1 MNRRFAAGVV
11 LLSWV
16 GALSWL
22 VRREYWP
29 EGADPLAEA
38 AFTLPPGATYFA
50 ISLGG
55 QQIGY
60 ASSTIDTLADTL
72 RVTDVMAL
80 EIPVLGEIKRT
91 NARTEAVL
99 SRGLRLREFRAWLR
113 SDGTRFT
120 ATGRVD
126 GDSTLSVDFTAGSE
140 NEHHDV
146 RLDRP
151 IVLPSLM
158 PLNIAFGGELAV
170 GRSYALRIFDP
181 LLLQDRDLTIEV
193 SAESTFVLADSAV
206 LDSASL
212 RFVPVTFDTVRAWLL
227 SPVGQTGALETWIDD
242 LGQVVFATSPVGFT
256 MERMAFEIA
265 YENFRRAAGT
275 VDAPRPRAPP
285 PGDVIRQTA
294 IASGVAFDA
303 DALGAL
309 RVRLGGV
316 DLGRFDLDG
325 DQQSVTGDTLT
336 IRRPDDAQLSPSY
349 RLPAR
354 AREFGTF
361 LRSEPL
367 LQVID
372 PRIRAQARQIVG
384 RERRPRRVAEALTR
398 WVYENIDKQ
407 VTASGPSAVAVLEN
421 RRGDSNEHTVL
432 FVALARSV
440 GLPAR
445 TAAGLVYLEGRFY
458 YHAWPEVYLEGWVP
472 VDPTFG
478 QFPADASHIRFTIGG
493 LARQV
498 ELIQLIGRLRVNV
511 VDTGG

>member
-1 MNRRFAAGVV
+1 MNRRFVAGLV

-22 VRREYWP
+22 VRREYRH
-29 EGADPLAEA
+29 EGADPLTEA
-38 AFTLPPGATYFA
+38 AFTLPPSATYFA

-72 RVTDVMAL
+72 RVTDVMTL
-80 EIPVLGEIKRT
+80 EIPVLGKIRRT

-99 SRGLRLREFRAWLR
+99 SRSLRLREFTAWLR
-113 SDGTRFT
+113 SDGARFT

-126 GDSTLSVDFTAGSE
+126 GDSALSVDFTAGSE
-140 NEHHDV
+140 TEHHDV

-158 PLNIAFGGELAV
+158 PLNIAFGGELEV
-170 GRSYALRIFDP
+170 GRSYTLRIFDP
-181 LLLQDRDLTIEV
+181 LLLQDRDVTIEV

-206 LDSASL
+206 LDSASS
-212 RFVPVTFDTVRAWLL
+212 RFVPVTYDTVRAWRL
-227 SPVGQTGALETWIDD
+227 SSAGQAGSLETWIDD
-242 LGQVVFATSPVGFT
+242 LGQVVLATSPVGFRV
-256 MERMAFEIA
+256 ERMAFEIA
-265 YENFRRAAGT
+265 YENFRRAAGP
-275 VDAPRPRAPP
+275 VDASRMRAAPP
-285 PGDVIRQTA
+285 GNVIRQTA
-294 IASGVAFDA
+294 IASDAVFDA
-303 DALGAL
+303 DSLDTL

-316 DLGRFDLDG
+316 DVGRFDLDG
-325 DQQSVTGDTLT
+325 DQQSLTGDTLT
-336 IRRPDDAQLSPSY
+336 MRRANDAQLSPSY

-354 AREFGTF
+354 ARQFGSF

-367 LQVID
+367 LQVSD

-384 RERRPRRVAEALTR
+384 RQRRPRRAAEALTR
-398 WVYENIDKQ
+398 WVYQNIDKRAT
-407 VTASGPSAVAVLEN
+407 VSVSGALEVLES
-421 RRGDSNEHTVL
+421 RRGDCNEHTVL

-445 TAAGLVYLEGRFY
+445 TAAGLIYLEGRFY

-478 QFPADASHIRFTIGG
+478 QFPADAGHMRFTIGG
-493 LARQV
+493 LARQL
-498 ELIQLIGRLRVNV
+498 ELIQLIGRLQVDV
-511 VDTGG
+511 VDING